1 MPFEQSG
8 DELMKTILAAV
19 AFAALMAPPLFAQSP
34 RSEGPASRIYLNQ
47 QRQFGADNHDYMFAP
62 RSNQDSMDE
71 SLCSTAHD
79 FCPGF
84 HGDNG

>member
-1 MPFEQSG
+1 
-8 DELMKTILAAV
+8 MKTILAGA
-19 AFAALMAPPLFAQSP
+19 AFATIFALTFSAPSQASERPAAEFYAQQKQQTDA
-34 RSEGPASRIYLNQ
+34 GYQGFYLPGQ
-47 QRQFGADNHDYMFAP
+47 Q
-62 RSNQDSMDE
+62 SNQPTVNWDTTDP